1 MVIGETM
8 GTVRKLGVMVVGTLI
23 LTIALAACTS
33 STSPPS
39 TSSTSTTGTSITT
52 TTTAPVTTTSGVS
65 PANLDRFVGLARK
78 GLRQPF
84 EAVYR
89 LLYPTGEIGQV
100 NEFRIWS
107 EPAAGTQNEGDF
119 VYEATAGSR
128 TFRFIHNLRGNYEC
142 LRASPQ
148 SKWRCVGPLVA
159 ASIGQTMM
167 IEGYRLPMFLP
178 RETMFLPQ
186 DTTTPMALSH
196 RIVLSRRVWCLQ
208 TGPRFTLCLTK
219 TGQLAVA
226 TPTPLTSARQLELV
240 SLAPIPSK
248 LDFAPAVRPRPWNG
262 QGFPRLC
269 GTTLCLPPGN

>member
-1 MVIGETM
+1 
-8 GTVRKLGVMVVGTLI
+8 MVVGTFI

-52 TTTAPVTTTSGVS
+52 TTTAPVTTTSVS
-65 PANLDRFVGLARK
+65 ARKPGPIVGLARK

-89 LLYPTGEIGQV
+89 LLYPTGKIGQV

-159 ASIGQTMM
+159 ANIGQTMM

-208 TGPRFTLCLTK
+208 TGP
-219 TGQLAVA
+219 AS
-226 TPTPLTSARQLELV
+226 PSA
-240 SLAPIPSK
+240 
-248 LDFAPAVRPRPWNG
+248 
-262 QGFPRLC
+262 
-269 GTTLCLPPGN
+269 